1 VIHPASELRFISTAI
16 GYGVFATEFIPRG
29 TFLWVLDAFDRILS
43 PAERDA
49 LPPLLRSVV
58 DRYAYQAPDGDYV
71 FCWDFGRY
79 MNHSCAP
86 ASRGLGD
93 AFEIAVRD
101 IQPGE
106 ELTCEYGTLN
116 LIAPMPCGCGAS
128 NCRGVIRRD
137 DAEHYFERFVGH
149 LEERTALIIDPM
161 LATAGSM
168 IATVDLLKARGCR
181 DIRALVLVAAP
192 EGIAALDAAHP
203 DVRCWTAAV
212 DSHLNEIGYIIPGLG
227 DAGDKIFGTK
237 DDETV

>member
-1 VIHPASELRFISTAI
+1 MIHPASELRFISAEI

-43 PAERDA
+43 PTERDA

-58 DRYAYQAPDGDYV
+58 DRYAYQAPDGDFV

-137 DAEHYFERFVGH
+137 DAEHYFERWDAEARAAF
-149 LEERTALIIDPM
+149 T
-161 LATAGSM
+161 LAASVPQPLLPYAQLGPR
-168 IATVDLLKARGCR
+168 DLP
-181 DIRALVLVAAP
+181 LVAALQNGT
-192 EGIAALDAAHP
+192 EVALPSARVYH
-203 DVRCWTAAV
+203 RAV
-212 DSHLNEIGYIIPGLG
+212 STP
-227 DAGDKIFGTK
+227 
-237 DDETV
+237 